1 MGQKVHPYAF
11 RLPLIRPWVSN
22 WFANRPGDY
31 QQNVQE
37 DIKIRKFLNKKLTDA
52 GVAAIDIH
60 RNSKSIVVM
69 IRTAKP
75 GVIIGKSGANIET
88 LRDQLNKFM
97 GKPVEIKIFEVRKA
111 NTNAALVGQKIGNQ
125 IERRI
130 AYRRAIKGAIQEA
143 MEDGALG
150 IKVSIGGRLNGSDIA
165 RRESYKEGNIPLHTL
180 RADIDYAIYH
190 AQTTFGIIGI
200 KVWIYKGLVFEGQV
214 ANDQG
219 DQEVKAGLGASRKV
233 DMQDTPADSV
243 AA

>member
-22 WFANRPGDY
+22 WFANRNSDY
-31 QQNVQE
+31 EHNVQE
-37 DIKIRKFLNKKLTDA
+37 DIKLRKFLGKKLSDA

-60 RNSKSIVVM
+60 RNSKNVVVL

-75 GVIIGKSGANIET
+75 GVIIGKSGASIEI
-88 LRDQLNKFM
+88 LRDQVNKLM
-97 GKPVEIKIFEVRKA
+97 GKNIEIKIFEVRKP
-111 NTNAALVGQKIGNQ
+111 NLNAVLVGQKIGSQ
-125 IERRI
+125 IARRV

-143 MEDGALG
+143 MEEGALG
-150 IKVSIGGRLNGSDIA
+150 IKVAIGGRLNGSDIA

-190 AQTTFGIIGI
+190 CQTTFGIIGI
-200 KVWIYKGLVFEGQV
+200 KVWIYKGLIFEGQV
-214 ANDQG
+214 SSDQN
-219 DQEVKAGLGASRKV
+219 DQEVKGGLGAIKKV
-233 DMQDTPADSV
+233 DMQNTPADAV